1 MTENERKKEMMR
13 RKKTIDIAYGIYKTD
28 GPGVLTPEMQEV
40 MDKYIN
46 LEIDYEEYRKQLL
59 ASVGIIV
66 SDDDDDEFE
75 YEDDE

>member
-1 MTENERKKEMMR
+1 MTEKERKKEMMR

-28 GPGVLTPEMQEV
+28 GKGVLTPKMQEV
-40 MDKYIN
+40 MDKYVN

>member
-28 GPGVLTPEMQEV
+28 GPGVLKPEMQEV

-66 SDDDDDEFE
+66 SDDDDEYE

>member
-1 MTENERKKEMMR
+1 MTEKERKKEMMR
-13 RKKTIDIAYGIYKTD
+13 RRKTLDIAYGIYKTD

-66 SDDDDDEFE
+66 SDDDDEYE